1 MFLANPGQERQLCPP
16 PGSALLP
23 SHMGV
28 GRRFYKL
35 AVAASVL
42 LLAHVTVCAIQHRE
56 YLKAM
61 QQPFTYPP
69 VEIVLQCALV
79 LVLGAWGVLGL
90 QAPSAS
96 HYARAAHRHP
106 RRSSG
111 FLGAV
116 GRAQRG

>member
-1 MFLANPGQERQLCPP
+1 
-16 PGSALLP
+16 
-23 SHMGV
+23 MGV

-79 LVLGAWGVLGL
+79 LVLGAWGVLV
-90 QAPSAS
+90 AFWERSAGRNEGRRP
-96 HYARAAHRHP
+96 RANFVPIRTTTHLAKQTVDSLDGGPEWVHFNTRP
-106 RRSSG
+106 LR
-111 FLGAV
+111 
-116 GRAQRG
+116 

>member
-1 MFLANPGQERQLCPP
+1 
-16 PGSALLP
+16 
-23 SHMGV
+23 MGV

-96 HYARAAHRHP
+96 HHARAAHRHP